1 MKNHDRARLLVESYF
16 ALKNFLTTVGGWIG
30 SLHPLASYFL
40 RVMGD
45 DFPEWIKTSLK
56 GRETVEKEFGTFL
69 ILLLSAILSRV
80 ASRTI
85 FYRLFFRSF
94 HRNSII
100 HNDNE
105 I

>member
-1 MKNHDRARLLVESYF
+1 MVVVKA
-16 ALKNFLTTVGGWIG
+16 
-30 SLHPLASYFL
+30 
-40 RVMGD
+40 
-45 DFPEWIKTSLK
+45 
-56 GRETVEKEFGTFL
+56 RETVEKEFGTFL